1 MMAIKGILFD
11 KDGTLIEFDGFFGL
25 TYSKIMQSHF
35 GHSEEEALALLMQTG
50 FEPETGTCRGG
61 SPMASEPLGQI
72 VRLWWP
78 NLPDAE
84 TRARARVIN
93 ENFDR
98 EALQKPKPL
107 ADLNLVFAELR
118 MAGYLLGVATNDVE
132 AAAFAHMTEIGVV
145 DHFDMLIGADS
156 VKAPK
161 PHGNMIKLFCQET
174 GLEPHEIAMVGDNA
188 HDINEARAGG
198 AGLAVGVLTGNSNA
212 DDLKPLADHV
222 IDSVMQL
229 PALLKRL
236 A

>member
-11 KDGTLIEFDGFFGL
+11 KDGTLIEFDGLFGN
-25 TYSKIMQSHF
+25 TYSKIMQVHF
-35 GHSEEEALALLMQTG
+35 GHSEEEALAMLVDTG

-78 NLPDAE
+78 HLSEAE
-84 TRARARVIN
+84 HKARARVIN

-98 EALQKPKPL
+98 EAAQKPKPV
-107 ADLNLVFAELR
+107 ADLNTVFDQLR
-118 MAGYLLGVATNDVE
+118 AAGYILGVATNDVE

-145 DHFDMLIGADS
+145 DHFELLIGADS

-174 GLEPHEIAMVGDNA
+174 GLEPHEIAMVGDNS
-188 HDINEARAGG
+188 HDMNEARAGG
-198 AGLAVGVLTGNSNA
+198 AGLAIGVLSGNSNMQ
-212 DDLKPLADHV
+212 DLTPLADHV
-222 IDSVMQL
+222 ISSVVDL
-229 PALLKRL
+229 PALLKSFS
-236 A
+236 